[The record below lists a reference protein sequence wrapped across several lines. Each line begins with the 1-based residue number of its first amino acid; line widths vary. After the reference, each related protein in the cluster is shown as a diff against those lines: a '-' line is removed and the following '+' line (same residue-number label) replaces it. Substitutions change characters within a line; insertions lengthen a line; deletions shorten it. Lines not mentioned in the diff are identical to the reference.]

1 MTREEALMWLR
12 DITYEAEQVTG
23 KLQNPCDS
31 LLTEDSEDSKEQKSK
46 LDHDREWIIGCIKH
60 DGFIKTDRF
69 DKANQIILDALSLP
83 IDITAEQWDMY
94 VDELRKIRESF
105 ITPQTDTD
113 LISRADA
120 IEAFD
125 RGRVYHKSGIE
136 EIVRAL
142 PSAEPKG
149 DLISRRWLLDLYGD
163 YIGDNGDPK
172 YHVPLEVVRQNI
184 IDVPSAERSGQWIA
198 QKHKGEYV
206 EFDVY
211 VCSECGI
218 VGGIQA
224 NEWNYCP
231 NCGADMRGES
241 DEQYTG

>member
-1 MTREEALMWLR
+1 MTREEAIKWVKFVHDVL
-12 DITYEAEQVTG
+12 YEDKDECIREALDMAILA
-23 KLQNPCDS
+23 LQ
-31 LLTEDSEDSKEQKSK
+31 Q
-46 LDHDREWIIGCIKH
+46 
-60 DGFIKTDRF
+60 
-69 DKANQIILDALSLP
+69 P

-94 VDELRKIRESF
+94 VDEIRKLRESF

-120 IEAFD
+120 IEVFD

-136 EIVRAL
+136 EILRAL

-184 IDVPSAERSGQWIA
+184 IDVPSAERSGEWIA

-231 NCGADMRGES
+231 NCGCRMEN
-241 DEQYTG
+241 TK